1 MKACRVNVFTAIL
14 SAVLSL
20 SLLASRDFPNG
31 LFSLKELAFYFFA
44 GTVSIGVALAGI
56 FRKNAIKPFSF
67 SLTDLF
73 VFLYLVVHPLCQYL
87 FREIALPNLLVPIGC
102 FTLYHALKYFARET
116 DWKPMAKR
124 FSAVLFVALGLN
136 MLVCLAQYAGLIHPY
151 HHASSISG
159 MFFNPGP
166 FAVYFA
172 SLTVF
177 LFVLAGKTILGK
189 DKKSLI
195 SIAVVLAVCLFILSE
210 SNSRSAWVG
219 LGAGFLFVTG
229 CSLASHCKTNP
240 FRKKKYLIPAFA
252 IGLITIMSV
261 GYWLYHIRPDS
272 ADGRILIWKST
283 WNMIA
288 DHPAFGI
295 GPGKFPAVYPEYQ
308 AKALQDS
315 VMSEKYGMLAGET
328 EYAFNDALSVLAE
341 EGIVGLLLFVGV
353 LVLCFRRLYLFGRK
367 ERNDPWMFAVSVGLM
382 AILIVLLVGGLTSYP
397 MRMLP
402 VSVWFWAVL
411 ACMDSVTKSKTA
423 KEIKINP
430 RFISTFIFP
439 LLGVAFYFYGS
450 NRLYGYTLW
459 QEMKGTGIVRAE
471 MVAAARYMENEGEFY
486 NALGHHYGD
495 KKQDEK
501 AVFHYEKA
509 VSYTFDKEYYYDL
522 AKFHEKTG
530 NYAEAL
536 AIYGKVESAIPY
548 LVKPKYLQ
556 AKLYY
561 ALEMNTAF
569 EKKAIEV
576 IEATPKVYNNSVDL
590 MKKEIK
596 HLYKTKKPVL
606 Y

>member
-1 MKACRVNVFTAIL
+1 MKAPSLNLFTTVL
-14 SAVLSL
+14 FAVSSL

-44 GTVSIGVALAGI
+44 GTVSIGVALAQI
-56 FRKNAIKPFSF
+56 FRKNATKPLSF
-67 SLTDLF
+67 SLTDIL
-73 VFLYLVVHPLCQYL
+73 VFLYLVAHPLCQYL
-87 FREIALPNLLVPIGC
+87 FRGISLPNLLVPIGC
-102 FTLYHALKYFARET
+102 FAMYYALKYFAREA

-124 FSAVLFVALGLN
+124 FSAVLFIVLGLN
-136 MLVCLAQYAGLIHPY
+136 TLVCLAQYAGLLHPY

-177 LFVLAGKTILGK
+177 LFVLAGKAILGK
-189 DKKSLI
+189 DKRTLI
-195 SIAVVLAVCLFILSE
+195 WIGAALAICLFILSE

-229 CSLASHCKTNP
+229 CYLASHCKTNP

-252 IGLITIMSV
+252 IGLTTIMPV

-272 ADGRILIWKST
+272 ADGRILIWKTT

-288 DHPAFGI
+288 DHPATGI

-308 AKALQDS
+308 AKNLKDS
-315 VMSEKYGMLAGET
+315 VMSEKYGILAGET
-328 EYAFNDALSVLAE
+328 EHAFNDLLFVLAE
-341 EGIVGLLLFVGV
+341 EGIVGLLLFAGI
-353 LVLCFRRLYLFGRK
+353 LVLCFRRLYLFGLYGRK
-367 ERNDPWMFAVSVGLM
+367 DPWIFAISVGLM
-382 AILIVLLVGGLTSYP
+382 ASLIALLAGGMTSYP
-397 MRMLP
+397 MQMLP
-402 VSVWFWAVL
+402 VSVWFWVL
-411 ACMDSVTKSKTA
+411 VACMDSVTKSKTA
-423 KEIKINP
+423 KGIKINP
-430 RFISTFIFP
+430 GFVPIFIFP

-471 MVAAARYMENEGEFY
+471 MLAKTRYMENEGEFH
-486 NALGHHYGD
+486 NALGHHYAD
-495 KKQDEK
+495 KKQDEE

-561 ALEMNTAF
+561 VLEMNTAF

-606 Y
+606 